1 MIQNIPGVTDTPTF
15 KIRPTWY
22 TMEGRIVSK
31 LFAVT
36 LRRSRIGR
44 PWWIRRTLDSLG
56 LKKTQQTVICKNTPS
71 VNGQLKQI
79 KDMIKVTPVVFR
91 TDIENSPN
99 GGEMLLDNGHFY
111 ISEETLKQLK
121 EEIEIKS

>member
-1 MIQNIPGVTDTPTF
+1 MST
-15 KIRPTWY
+15 
-22 TMEGRIVSK
+22 ERIVSK

-36 LRRSRIGR
+36 LRRSRIRR
-44 PWWIRRTLDSLG
+44 PWWIRRTLDALG
-56 LKKTQQTVICKNTPS
+56 LKKTHQTIICKNTPS

-79 KDMIKVTPVVFR
+79 KDMIKVSPVVFR

-111 ISEETLKQLK
+111 ISQETLKQLQK
-121 EEIEIKS
+121 EVEETKP